1 MTKYELTLLL
11 EEEKILEEIKKLLEA
26 AKAKIVLENKW
37 GKKSLSYPIK
47 KKLSAYY
54 FNLVVDLDLN
64 EVNPLK
70 KKLDYDEKIMRY
82 LLLKID

>member
-11 EEEKILEEIKKLLEA
+11 EEEKKIEEIKKLLEA
-26 AKAKIVLENKW
+26 AKVKITTENKW
-37 GKKSLSYPIK
+37 GKKSLAYLVK

-54 FNLVVDLDLN
+54 FNLMFQMNLN
-64 EVNPLK
+64 GVNDLK
-70 KKLDYDEKIMRY
+70 KKLDYEEKIMRY